1 MKLTEKEKE
10 IIRCLVW
17 NELEYYNLKELED
30 TMEEVEI
37 IEYIKELN
45 EILKKVSK

>member
-1 MKLTEKEKE
+1 MKLTEKQKE

-17 NELEYYNLKELED
+17 NELNYYDLKALED